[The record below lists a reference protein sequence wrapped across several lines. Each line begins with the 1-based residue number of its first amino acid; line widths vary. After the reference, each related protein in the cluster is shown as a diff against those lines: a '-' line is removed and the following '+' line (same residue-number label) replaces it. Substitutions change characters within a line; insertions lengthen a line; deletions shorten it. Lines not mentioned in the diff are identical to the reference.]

1 MVFQDE
7 PAKGG
12 STSHKADAIVHMP
25 VAMQYRSMREN
36 LKARVRVGA
45 SAIHGKG
52 LFAKATIMQREMVI
66 EYVGE
71 LIRPK

>member
-1 MVFQDE
+1 M
-7 PAKGG
+7 
-12 STSHKADAIVHMP
+12 HMP
-25 VAMQYRSMREN
+25 AAMQYRSMREN

-45 SAIHGKG
+45 SEIHGKG
-52 LFAKATIMQREMVI
+52 LFAKTMIMHREMVI